1 MIAAAINSDENGIKR
16 QWLLDALENGCVTAH
31 PSTVLRFVGLL
42 CDSCC
47 IYMPLLIVNSR
58 NVLSDLP
65 VTLPSFL
72 SSSIWDDFRDIVADK
87 LWLLTT
93 HIYTWAEQLAYGND
107 LTGHAHIHRSEAE
120 MATFLANIL
129 RSTCIAAEDY
139 LTVDKQLKLAN
150 LESL

>member
-16 QWLLDALENGCVTAH
+16 QWLLDALEIGCVTAH

-87 LWLLTT
+87 LWLLTI

-129 RSTCIAAEDY
+129 RSTCIAVEDY